1 MPCEEWMFNGS
12 SEPVRRN
19 VVQGFG
25 FLDLVVSGYA
35 CEGNV
40 VGAVV
45 LFNEMRKEVVPN
57 VVTMIVMM
65 QLVSMWF

>member
-1 MPCEEWMFNGS
+1 MFDDLKLFDEMSYRALVSWTWS
-12 SEPVRRN
+12 S
-19 VVQGFG
+19 QI
-25 FLDLVVSGYA
+25 YA

-65 QLVSMWF
+65 QLFPMWF